1 MMRMRP
7 SLARKSPPGT
17 FRKFWPAFLAALLAG
32 LLSARVAAQ
41 PLPEVART
49 IAALSAVEDRS
60 TGTPGAAKAA
70 AYIFDQL
77 KVLGYE
83 DLGRH
88 AYLTPMRVHG
98 GSRISIGGRETA
110 ITPLQLNAI
119 TPNTV
124 PPPGISGPLVYVGRG
139 SPSEMD
145 GKPVQG
151 AIVLMDMDSGRN
163 WRTAAALGAKALIY
177 VDFDPSIKGRFEDKH
192 ELTPLNFPRFFMTG
206 SEAEQLLP
214 GFQDM
219 KAGNAQ
225 HPEAVLAS
233 NVVWERVASENIF
246 CLVPGADKKLSEEL
260 VVIEAFYDSTA
271 WAYGRSPGADEASS
285 VAGLLHLAQHLR
297 ENPPGR
303 SVLLVATSGHA
314 QGLAGWREFLW
325 AMQAKGKYLRDLE
338 RHQRSRMDEA
348 EAVQKALDAAA
359 PVAAAL
365 PGSHGPLAKAM
376 DDELK
381 QESERVAKELMRLR
395 LLGERRNET
404 RIRALTDYR
413 AQIRQLT
420 WGLSPE
426 LVSAQQSETL
436 ERMLPRIR
444 QTQKAVLTDAEEQ
457 LASLRSSRDMRG
469 MVAVREV
476 AACISL
482 YLSSGGD
489 GVGAFANEG
498 FMYAIRPDRNYSG
511 SFSLISRA
519 ADRAAGQASA
529 NPGSS
534 KAEVRFVNAL
544 RPDSLRPWR
553 SWFLDQPL
561 MGGEL
566 ASLANY
572 VGISLATL
580 NDARPWWGTPYDTP
594 ERVDLERLS
603 RQIRFVSEL
612 VTELT
617 RTPTPLADERP
628 RLGLATLDGQASFL
642 RQGELFPDQPAPGTV
657 IQAYQDNGVFYAIT
671 DTEGQFR
678 LVGVGN
684 KKVIVGKVI
693 LEAYR
698 FDPVNG
704 NVLWA
709 IDKRGTGKD
718 AYRVKMNLLFEE
730 TRLTMFAADQM
741 TVFNTLEP
749 RTFEYM
755 TKIALFDARRDA
767 EPNRFWYSRI
777 DTRDS
782 TLLSFYLEP
791 GIPLKFT
798 LSDTLLNRKMIMTNA
813 VPGQPEGVGYLPEQW
828 PLIPRTEYHA
838 AKDMWALLLPRIDN
852 LEEHGVVNERI
863 RALRQEGLDAFSEAK
878 LAYAE
883 RRYADFLESSRVAWS
898 LASRVYND
906 VEATQRDVLLGV
918 LFYVALFVP
927 FAYCA
932 ERLLFSFAD
941 IKKRILA
948 LLAILAVVIG
958 IIYNVHPAFQLT
970 YSPLVVILAF
980 FILGLSMLVSLIIF
994 LRFEREMA
1002 GLQRRT
1008 SSQGAELGRWKALGA
1023 SFAIG
1028 VSNLRRRK
1036 MRTLLTTLTLVLLTF
1051 TIMSFTAVKS
1061 VREKSASL
1069 FSKQAPYAGLLMRSL
1084 AWSSLPPEAMSI
1096 VRNKFRGT
1104 ALVGPRI
1111 WLESDSRT
1119 TAAFVPLKTNAGRE
1133 SARGLVGLSPQEPE
1147 ISGMDRIL
1155 VGGRWFAPNEERAI
1169 LLPNRM
1175 AERLGIDPGNPEG
1188 ATVNLWGIPF
1198 TVTGVFDGGRLT
1210 SETDL
1215 DGEPVT
1221 PAIFPSETV
1230 LGVAEMEAGETES
1243 EQDMRTVQTRYEHV
1257 SGEVTVIVPAS
1268 TAMALGGQLKAMAI
1282 RPPAPGDVPRLARH
1296 MVDRFGLPLFC
1307 GIVPE
1312 GVSPGSE
1319 SAGTYLFYAADTL
1332 DYSGLPNVVVP
1343 VLISALIVLNTMIA
1357 SVYERK
1363 REIGVYTSVGMP
1375 PTHVSFL
1382 FVAEALAYAV
1392 ISVVLGYLL
1401 AQIAAQVLA
1410 GTPLWAGMTAN
1421 YSSLGGVAA
1430 MILVILVVLASVIYP
1445 SKVAGQI
1452 AIPDVNRS
1460 WSMPEPDGDE
1470 MVATLPFLLKRD
1482 EQRCVGGYLVDY
1494 YKAHED
1500 ISHGLFSSDDIAYRY
1515 ACPMPTRSG
1524 VTDTA
1529 GKPNGED
1536 ECLQM
1541 SAKVWLAP
1549 FDFGVRQHVQLIFC
1563 PARVSPEF
1571 LEIQVRLKREAGE
1584 HGAWKRINKGFLN
1597 DLRRQLLAWRSLGQ
1611 EDRTRYEDLIVFPTL
1626 EPQQA

>member
-7 SLARKSPPGT
+7 SPARKSPPGT
-17 FRKFWPAFLAALLAG
+17 FRKYWPALLAALLAG
-32 LLSARVAAQ
+32 LLSARVAAE
-41 PLPEVART
+41 PLPEAIRT
-49 IAALSAVEDRS
+49 IAALSALEDRS
-60 TGTPGAAKAA
+60 TGTPGAARAA

-77 KVLGYE
+77 KAMGYE
-83 DLGRH
+83 DLGRQT
-88 AYLTPMRVHG
+88 YLTPMRVHR
-98 GSRISIGGRETA
+98 GSRISVNGQDTA

-124 PPPGISGPLVYVGRG
+124 PPPGISGPLIYVGRG
-139 SPSEMD
+139 YPSEMD
-145 GKPVQG
+145 GKPVRG

-177 VDFDPSIKGRFEDKH
+177 VDFDPSMKGRFEDKH

-206 SEAEQLLP
+206 SEAERLVP
-214 GFQDM
+214 GFRNTPPDSSRP
-219 KAGNAQ
+219 
-225 HPEAVLAS
+225 PEAVLTS
-233 NVVWERVASENIF
+233 RVVWERVASENVF

-260 VVIEAFYDSTA
+260 VVVEAFYDSTA
-271 WAYGRSPGADEASS
+271 WAYGRAPGADEASS
-285 VAGLLHLAQHLR
+285 AAGLLHLAQHLK

-338 RHQRSRMDEA
+338 RHQRDRVDQA
-348 EAVQKALDAAA
+348 EAVLQALDEKA
-359 PVAAAL
+359 PVTMAL
-365 PGSHGPLAKAM
+365 PGSSGPLAEAM
-376 DDELK
+376 DEELK
-381 QESERVAKELMRLR
+381 KESESVARELTRLR
-395 LLGERRNET
+395 LLGDGNEA

-413 AQIRQLT
+413 ARIRQLT
-420 WGLSPE
+420 WGLAPE
-426 LVSAQQSETL
+426 LVSAQQRETL

-444 QTQKAVLTDAEEQ
+444 RAQEAILADAEEQ
-457 LASLRSSRDMRG
+457 LAALRSSRNMRG

-476 AACISL
+476 AASISL
-482 YLSSGGD
+482 HLSSGGD
-489 GVGAFANEG
+489 GLGAFANEG

-519 ADRAAGQASA
+519 ADRAAILTAERL
-529 NPGSS
+529 GSS
-534 KAEVRFVNAL
+534 TAQVRFVNAL

-572 VGISLATL
+572 VGISLATV

-603 RQIRFVSEL
+603 RQVRFVSGL
-612 VTELT
+612 ITELT
-617 RTPTPLADERP
+617 RTPTPLFDERP
-628 RLGLATLDGQASFL
+628 RQGFATLDGQASFL

-657 IQAYQDNGVFYAIT
+657 IQAYQDNGVFYAMS
-671 DTEGQFR
+671 DSEGVFR

-698 FDPVNG
+698 FDPVSG

-718 AYRVKMNLLFEE
+718 AYRVKMNRLFEQ

-813 VPGQPEGVGYLPEQW
+813 APGQPEGVGYLPEQW

-863 RALRQEGLDAFSEAK
+863 RALRREGLEAFDTAEQ
-878 LAYAE
+878 AYAE
-883 RRYADFLESSRVAWS
+883 RRFSDFLESSRVAWS

-941 IKKRILA
+941 IKKRIAA

-958 IIYNVHPAFQLT
+958 IIYQVHPAFQLT
-970 YSPLVVILAF
+970 YNPLVVILAF
-980 FILGLSMLVSLIIF
+980 FILGLSMLVSLILF

-1002 GLQRRT
+1002 GLQRR
-1008 SSQGAELGRWKALGA
+1008 SGGQGAELGRWKALGA

-1036 MRTLLTTLTLVLLTF
+1036 LRTLLTTLTLVLLTF

-1069 FSKQAPYAGLLMRSL
+1069 FSRQTPYAGLLMRSL
-1084 AWSSLPPEAMSI
+1084 AWSSLPPEAMAI
-1096 VRNKFRGT
+1096 VRNKFGGE
-1104 ALVGPRI
+1104 APVGPRI
-1111 WLESDSRT
+1111 WLEGSSRT
-1119 TAAFVPLKTNAGRE
+1119 SAAFVPLETDAGRE
-1133 SARGLVGLSPQEPE
+1133 SARGLVGLSPREPE

-1155 VGGRWFAPNEERAI
+1155 VGGRWFAPGEERAV
-1169 LLPNRM
+1169 LLPSRM
-1175 AERLGIDPGNPEG
+1175 AARLGIDPADPQG
-1188 ATVNLWGIPF
+1188 ASVNLWGMPF
-1198 TVTGVFDGGRLT
+1198 TVTGVFDGSRLT

-1221 PAIFPSETV
+1221 PAVFPSETV
-1230 LGVAEMEAGETES
+1230 LGVAELEAEETES
-1243 EQDMRTVQTRYEHV
+1243 EGDLQAIQTRYEHV
-1257 SGEVTVIVPAS
+1257 SGEVTVIVPDS
-1268 TAMALGGQLKAMAI
+1268 TALAMGGQLKAMAV
-1282 RPPAPGDVPRLARH
+1282 RPPDPADVPGLARH

-1307 GIVPE
+1307 GIASQGVAPE
-1312 GVSPGSE
+1312 GE

-1332 DYSGLPNVVVP
+1332 NYSGLPNVVVP

-1363 REIGVYTSVGMP
+1363 REISVYTSVGMA

-1401 AQIAAQVLA
+1401 AQTAAQVLA

-1430 MILVILVVLASVIYP
+1430 MALVIIVVLASVIYP
-1445 SKVAGQI
+1445 SRVAGQI

-1482 EQRCVGGYLVDY
+1482 EQRCVGGFLVDY

-1515 ACPMPTRSG
+1515 ACPVPSL
-1524 VTDTA
+1524 A
-1529 GKPNGED
+1529 GSEPGAED
-1536 ECLQM
+1536 DCLQM

-1549 FDFGVRQHVQLIFC
+1549 FDFGVRQHVQIIFC

-1571 LEIQVRLKREAGE
+1571 LEIQVRLTREAGE

-1597 DLRRQLLAWRSLGQ
+1597 DLRKQLLAWRSLGQ
-1611 EDRTRYEDLIVFPTL
+1611 ADRTRFEGLIVSPAP